1 MPHQE
6 SGNARLTF
14 QDVVACFSQEEWDL
28 LHKWQKDLYSNLM
41 KDIHQVLMILGPVV
55 ASSVF
60 SLRAQETGGV
70 GSTGDDR
77 RRNQAHSPSAS
88 VSKLDEFTMSSEET
102 QCQRDPLNINQRVR
116 PDLFSAANIESPD
129 LLSLDGDIPNLLVT
143 GEFSVA
149 MTTNHIKEEGE
160 QYAVS
165 YQNPEEIENIHNPA
179 GFLPLS
185 SDPEV
190 NCVDPVDGDTGGG
203 SPSVDA
209 GMEALTCFMSSTT
222 KEEVG
227 KSSLGHQNSALIGS
241 IRSLPGD
248 PVAASVASLSFTDE
262 KTLFQQETEDDT
274 VNADDSSL
282 LPTFHSASDSFKES
296 PAPLLDPGVPPF
308 LGEGETTH
316 RSDIGNMNEN
326 EVHTLSQKKHQR
338 VCRSTR
344 SHTCMESS
352 LPKVGSIKENE
363 SHTSAWKKQ
372 SKIFRSTRR
381 FACTECGKRFNKKAL
396 LVAHQ
401 RTHDGLRPFPCTECE
416 KSFTRLSY
424 LRNHQTEHTGIRPF
438 HCNVCEK
445 SFMQSAHLLGHQ
457 GVHTGEKPYQCQECE
472 KSFTRRQYLKHHQR
486 IHAGDRPFHCTEC
499 EKSFFDKWYLLQH
512 QRTHTKVKPYPCSEC
527 SKSFSLKS
535 NLQRHHRI
543 HTGVRPYSCTECE
556 KSFTTK
562 ANLLR
567 HQILHTG
574 VRPFHCTECEK
585 SFVQKSDLLHHQ
597 SKHTGLRPFQCNEC
611 EKSFIRMPELRN
623 HTRTHTGERPY
634 HCAKCEKSFF
644 QRQDLVKHLRIHT
657 REK

>member
-416 KSFTRLSY
+416 KSFTRLKSVRIGPTRRRDETEEDRGN
-424 LRNHQTEHTGIRPF
+424 LRSRGVVVRCSRTREERRTDGASRKQNGGRSERITAAGEAEAVGGDRP
-438 HCNVCEK
+438 E
-445 SFMQSAHLLGHQ
+445 
-457 GVHTGEKPYQCQECE
+457 GEKP
-472 KSFTRRQYLKHHQR
+472 KTAHWSDD
-486 IHAGDRPFHCTEC
+486 AG
-499 EKSFFDKWYLLQH
+499 QA
-512 QRTHTKVKPYPCSEC
+512 
-527 SKSFSLKS
+527 
-535 NLQRHHRI
+535 
-543 HTGVRPYSCTECE
+543 GV
-556 KSFTTK
+556 
-562 ANLLR
+562 
-567 HQILHTG
+567 
-574 VRPFHCTECEK
+574 
-585 SFVQKSDLLHHQ
+585 
-597 SKHTGLRPFQCNEC
+597 
-611 EKSFIRMPELRN
+611 
-623 HTRTHTGERPY
+623 GERRPSASDTSRPTDR
-634 HCAKCEKSFF
+634 CVEDRSSGAKKPRLGRARFPVDGGKW
-644 QRQDLVKHLRIHT
+644 R
-657 REK
+657 